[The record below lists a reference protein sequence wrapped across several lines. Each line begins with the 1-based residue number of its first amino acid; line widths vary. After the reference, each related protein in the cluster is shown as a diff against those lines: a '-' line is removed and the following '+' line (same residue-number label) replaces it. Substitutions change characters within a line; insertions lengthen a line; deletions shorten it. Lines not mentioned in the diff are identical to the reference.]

1 MSNYK
6 PLYSSIWTDNQF
18 ENYSP
23 EKKLLFIFLLTNQYV
38 EKSGIYKVSI
48 RQIAFNTGLINEV
61 INEVINELINEGK
74 IMYDFTN
81 GIIFIKS
88 VFKYQKGMIKNE
100 NILILTMKRNYELVK
115 TEFWNFFFDIYS
127 NDDLINK
134 IKLPLIDGSLMAH
147 QLYINKNKN
156 KNKNNGK
163 EGVGEKPKANLEK
176 PKETQLVSINNF
188 ETFWSFY
195 TPVAGRDGKSVDKG
209 NKADAKK
216 SYEKAIALNFT
227 HETIMQALEFYLK
240 ECQKNARFTKHA
252 VSWLNQA
259 IRDEFKFEQS
269 SVIQSQAP
277 PQKLNRD
284 QEQDRINEELLKL
297 YAQN

>member
-1 MSNYK
+1 MEDLK
-6 PLYSSIWTDNQF
+6 NQII
-18 ENYSP
+18 N
-23 EKKLLFIFLLTNQYV
+23 KAGFLLYTDYWNKYFSKMTGEQV
-38 EKSGIYKVSI
+38 KE
-48 RQIAFNTGLINEV
+48 AFN
-61 INEVINELINEGK
+61 
-74 IMYDFTN
+74 
-81 GIIFIKS
+81 IIFHFNTTFEVLKTNDLAVEMVIATIIDNIKRDAS
-88 VFKYQKGMIKNE
+88 KRAKQSIASAENGKLGGRPKKQKGSKSE
-100 NILILTMKRNYELVK
+100 
-115 TEFWNFFFDIYS
+115 
-127 NDDLINK
+127 
-134 IKLPLIDGSLMAH
+134 A
-147 QLYINKNKN
+147 
-156 KNKNNGK
+156 
-163 EGVGEKPKANLEK
+163 KPNLEK

-284 QEQDRINEELLKL
+284 QEQDRINEEFLKK

>member
-1 MSNYK
+1 MTGEQVK
-6 PLYSSIWTDNQF
+6 
-18 ENYSP
+18 E
-23 EKKLLFIFLLTNQYV
+23 
-38 EKSGIYKVSI
+38 
-48 RQIAFNTGLINEV
+48 AFN
-61 INEVINELINEGK
+61 
-74 IMYDFTN
+74 
-81 GIIFIKS
+81 IIFHFNTTFEVLKTNDLAVEMVIATIIDNIKRDAS
-88 VFKYQKGMIKNE
+88 KRAKQSIASAENGKLGGRPKKQKGSKSE
-100 NILILTMKRNYELVK
+100 
-115 TEFWNFFFDIYS
+115 
-127 NDDLINK
+127 
-134 IKLPLIDGSLMAH
+134 A
-147 QLYINKNKN
+147 
-156 KNKNNGK
+156 
-163 EGVGEKPKANLEK
+163 KPNLEK

-227 HETIMQALEFYLK
+227 HEKIMQALEFYLK

-269 SVIQSQAP
+269 AVIQSQAP

-284 QEQDRINEELLKL
+284 QEQDRINEEFLKL